1 MADCD
6 IAKPIS
12 LKDPPAPLC
21 RRPKEISFASDY
33 WLWARHGWARQQG
46 GGRLWK
52 VRRTMN
58 NENMNRGEGRRTIR
72 WLIVK
77 VVALLCVTSWAGF
90 LVGASMGLDGDMWT
104 LVVIAAAVTGEGL
117 IWALAWALGL
127 TLVETRKVLIGRIVA
142 GWKTLVGRR

>member
-1 MADCD
+1 M
-6 IAKPIS
+6 
-12 LKDPPAPLC
+12 
-21 RRPKEISFASDY
+21 
-33 WLWARHGWARQQG
+33 
-46 GGRLWK
+46 
-52 VRRTMN
+52 RRTMN
-58 NENMNRGEGRRTIR
+58 DENMNRGEGRRTIR

-77 VVALLCVTSWAGF
+77 VVALLCLASWAGF

-117 IWALAWALGL
+117 IWAIAWALGL